1 MRAYFV
7 SEKHMELDI
16 HGFTVDEAKQYL
28 ELSINVNHE
37 KVEEIIVIHGYRS
50 GNALKDFVQ
59 NKFESKYLTKKYLW
73 LNPGITS
80 LIIGREQWKIIG
92 GIKYGLFDCNRC

>member
-16 HGFTVDEAKQYL
+16 HGFTVDEAKKYL
-28 ELSINVNHE
+28 ELSLFTNRE
-37 KVEEIIVIHGYRS
+37 KIEEVIVIHGYRG
-50 GNALKDFVQ
+50 GNALKNFVQ
-59 NKFESKYLTKKYLW
+59 NEFNSKYIIKKYLW

-80 LIIGREQWKIIG
+80 LIIKREQ
-92 GIKYGLFDCNRC
+92 